1 MSKGF
6 KKSSN
11 VESTVLHTR
20 FCNLINMS
28 KKQSER
34 EIKLDIDEQSDFKF
48 NNCFLSLKRGAFETR
63 KNAFYFTSKAFLFFF
78 RYLNFRILECSILCR
93 HQIPNN
99 KRNRF

>member
-34 EIKLDIDEQSDFKF
+34 KINLDIDEQSDFKF

-78 RYLNFRILECSILCR
+78 
-93 HQIPNN
+93 QIF
-99 KRNRF
+99 KF